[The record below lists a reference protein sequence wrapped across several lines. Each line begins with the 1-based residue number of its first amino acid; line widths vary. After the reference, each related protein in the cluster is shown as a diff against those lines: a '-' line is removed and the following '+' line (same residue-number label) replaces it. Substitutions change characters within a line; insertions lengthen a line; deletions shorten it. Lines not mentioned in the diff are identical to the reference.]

1 MRCLPSCKPH
11 SSYTPDAAC
20 LGTQHNSMADLVIQ
34 NIGRIV
40 SGALNQPLLEGDA
53 IVIRDGKFSE
63 IGARATVNADG
74 IAHVIDA
81 NGCIVMPGLIDSHIH
96 PVIGDFTPRQRVVDF
111 IDSCLHGGV
120 TSMISAG
127 EVHTPGRPKDA
138 AGTKALA
145 ILAAKAWKN
154 FRPSG
159 VKVHG
164 GSVLLE
170 PGLTEADFAEM
181 AREGVR
187 VVGEIGVSSVW
198 RPEEA
203 GPMARWAQKQG
214 MKVQMHV
221 GGASVPGSNAITA
234 EHALAIRPDIAMHV
248 NGGPTAPRVSDVEQM
263 LTESDMTI
271 EIVQCGNVAVIPE
284 LIALVKK
291 HNAFHRL
298 LIGTDMPSGTGM
310 IPLGILRTISFV
322 SALGDVA
329 PEVAIACATGNT
341 ARVYDLGAGSIAPG
355 RDADVVITDA
365 PRGSQATDA
374 LETLRIGDTPAVAVV
389 VIDGEVRVNGSRNT
403 PPPQRAVNVPWMK
416 GGGH

>member
-1 MRCLPSCKPH
+1 
-11 SSYTPDAAC
+11 
-20 LGTQHNSMADLVIQ
+20 MADLVIQ

-40 SGALNQPLLEGDA
+40 SGDLNQPLLDGDT

-63 IGARATVNADG
+63 IGARDAVNALD
-74 IAHVIDA
+74 ISHVVDA
-81 NGCIVMPGLIDSHIH
+81 GGSVVMPGLIDSHMH
-96 PVIGDFTPRQRVVDF
+96 PVLGDFTPRQRTVDF

-120 TSMISAG
+120 TRMISAG

-138 AGTKALA
+138 SGTKALA

-170 PGLTEADFAEM
+170 PGLTEGDFEEM
-181 AREGVR
+181 ARQGVR
-187 VVGEIGVSSVW
+187 VVGEIGISSVW
-198 RPEEA
+198 RPEDA
-203 GPMARWAQKQG
+203 GPMARWAQKNG
-214 MKVQMHV
+214 MRVQMHI

-248 NGGPTAPRVSDVEQM
+248 NGGPTSPSVSDVDRI
-263 LTESDMTI
+263 LTESDITI
-271 EIVQCGNVAVIPE
+271 EIVQCGNVAVIPDMV
-284 LIALVKK
+284 ALVKI

-322 SALGDVA
+322 SALGNVP

-341 ARVYDLGAGSIAPG
+341 ARVYDLGSGIIAPG
-355 RDADVVITDA
+355 READLVIADA
-365 PRGSQATDA
+365 PRGSQAKDA
-374 LETLRIGDTPAVAVV
+374 LETLRIGDTPAVAAVI
-389 VIDGEVRVNGSRNT
+389 IDGEVRVHVSRNT
-403 PPPQRAVNVPWMK
+403 PPPQRTVTIPWMK
-416 GGGH
+416 AGGH

>member
-1 MRCLPSCKPH
+1 
-11 SSYTPDAAC
+11 
-20 LGTQHNSMADLVIQ
+20 MADLVIQ

-40 SGALNQPLLEGDA
+40 SGDLSKPLLEGDA
-53 IVIRDGKFSE
+53 IVVRDGKISE
-63 IGARATVNADG
+63 IGTSETVNSGG
-74 IAHVIDA
+74 IEHVIDA
-81 NGCIVMPGLIDSHIH
+81 AGCVVMPGLIDSHMH
-96 PVIGDFTPRQRVVDF
+96 PVVGDYTPRQRTTDF

-120 TSMISAG
+120 TRMISAG

-170 PGLTEADFAEM
+170 PGLTDADFVEM

-198 RPEEA
+198 RPDEA
-203 GPMARWAQKQG
+203 GPMARWAQANG
-214 MKVQMHV
+214 MKVQMHI

-248 NGGPTAPRVSDVEQM
+248 NGGPTSPKVSDVDRM
-263 LTESDMTI
+263 LSESDMTI

-284 LIALVKK
+284 MVGLVKK
-291 HNAFHRL
+291 HNAFDRL

-310 IPLGILRTISFV
+310 VPLGILRTISFV
-322 SALGDVA
+322 SALGGVA

-341 ARVYDLGAGSIAPG
+341 ARVYDLGSGVIAPG
-355 RDADVVITDA
+355 READLVIADA
-365 PRGSQATDA
+365 PRGSQARDA
-374 LETLRIGDTPAVAVV
+374 LETLKIGDTPAVAAVI
-389 VIDGEVRVNGSRNT
+389 IDGEVRVNVSRNT
-403 PPPQRAVNVPWMK
+403 PPAQRAIGIPWMK
-416 GGGH
+416 AGGH

>member
-1 MRCLPSCKPH
+1 
-11 SSYTPDAAC
+11 
-20 LGTQHNSMADLVIQ
+20 MADLVIH

-40 SGALNQPLLEGDA
+40 SGDLKQPLLEGDT
-53 IVIRDGKFSE
+53 IVIRDGKFAE
-63 IGARATVNADG
+63 VGASGAVNADG
-74 IAHVIDA
+74 ITHVIDA
-81 NGCIVMPGLIDSHIH
+81 AGCVVMPGLIDSHMH
-96 PVIGDFTPRQRVVDF
+96 PVIGDYTPRQRTTDF

-120 TSMISAG
+120 TRMISAG

-170 PGLTEADFAEM
+170 AGLTEGDFVEM

-198 RPEEA
+198 RPEDA
-203 GPMARWAQKQG
+203 GPMARWAQENG
-214 MKVQMHV
+214 MRVQMHV

-234 EHALAIRPDIAMHV
+234 EHALAIQPDIAMHV
-248 NGGPTAPRVSDVEQM
+248 NGGPTSPRVADVERM
-263 LTESDMTI
+263 LCESNMTV
-271 EIVQCGNVAVIPE
+271 EIVQCGNVAVIPSMVG
-284 LIALVKK
+284 LVSKY
-291 HNAFHRL
+291 NAFHRL

-322 SALGDVA
+322 SALGNVP

-341 ARVYDLGAGSIAPG
+341 ARIYDLGSGMIAPG
-355 RDADVVITDA
+355 READLVIADA
-365 PRGSQATDA
+365 PRGSQAKDA
-374 LETLRIGDTPAVAVV
+374 LETLKIGDTPAVAAVI
-389 VIDGEVRVNGSRNT
+389 IDGEVRVNGSRNT
-403 PPPQRAVNVPWMK
+403 PPPQRSIGIPWMK
-416 GGGH
+416 AGGH